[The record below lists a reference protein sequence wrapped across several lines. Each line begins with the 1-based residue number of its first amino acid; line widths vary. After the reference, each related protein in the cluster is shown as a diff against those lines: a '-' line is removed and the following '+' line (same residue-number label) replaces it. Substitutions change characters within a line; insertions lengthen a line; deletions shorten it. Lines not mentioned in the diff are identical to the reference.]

1 MSRSLTVIAVAVTA
15 AISFG
20 LYQLAYEVQHLEDE
34 LAELSRALVQER
46 ENIAVLQAEWA
57 YLTRPEA
64 LQDRAQRLLD
74 LQPVTPNQIVDV
86 GDLPTRQERLKLDG
100 DVPGVVE
107 PDAVP
112 PRPRPRPLPPV
123 AGAAAAML
131 AVHVSRE

>member
-20 LYQLAYEVQHLEDE
+20 LYQLSYEVQHLEDE

-100 DVPGVVE
+100 APGVTE
-107 PDAVP
+107 PDAMP
-112 PRPRPRPLPPV
+112 PRPRPRPLPPI

>member
-1 MSRSLTVIAVAVTA
+1 MSRSLTFIAVAVTA

-20 LYQLAYEVQHLEDE
+20 LYQLSYEVQHLEDE

-74 LQPVTPNQIVDV
+74 LQPVAPGQIVDV
-86 GDLPTRQERLKLDG
+86 GDLPTRQERLRPDDDPAG
-100 DVPGVVE
+100 ASE
-107 PDAVP
+107 PIPAL
-112 PRPRPRPLPPV
+112 PRPRPRPVPPV
-123 AGAAAAML
+123 AAGAAAML

>member
-20 LYQLAYEVQHLEDE
+20 LYQLSYEVQHLEDE

-74 LQPVTPNQIVDV
+74 LQPVTPSQIVDI
-86 GDLPTRQERLKLDG
+86 GDLPTRQERLKLDDG
-100 DVPGVVE
+100 AAGAAG
-107 PDAVP
+107 PDATP
-112 PRPRPRPLPPV
+112 PRPRPRPMPPV
-123 AGAAAAML
+123 AAGTAAML